1 MGWKETAKQLELLG
15 KYFASVGWHDT
26 AKYPDGTPV
35 AYIASI
41 MEYGAEVNVQAGTK
55 TVHRNVDL
63 KTGEFKN
70 SGKFTTKDKSN
81 FQTTHASKAHKIRI
95 PPRPM
100 MRSTIFTHSEE
111 WSRQAALGI
120 KAVAMGTRTAEQVI
134 AALGELAA
142 GDVRKRITDITSPP
156 LAKSTQRQ
164 RARQGYKPDKPLV
177 RSGLMLST
185 CTSEV
190 EKK

>member
-26 AKYPDGTPV
+26 AKYPDGTQV
-35 AYIASI
+35 AVAAVSA
-41 MEYGAEVNVQAGTK
+41 EYGNVK
-55 TVHRNVDL
+55 MNV
-63 KTGEFKN
+63 
-70 SGKFTTKDKSN
+70 
-81 FQTTHASKAHKIRI
+81 
-95 PPRPM
+95 PPRPIV
-100 MRSTIFTHSEE
+100 RPTIEQQSAE

-134 AALGELAA
+134 TALGELAA
-142 GDVRKRITDITSPP
+142 GDVRHTITKVTSPE
-156 LAKSTQRQ
+156 LAESTKKR
-164 RARQGYKPDKPLV
+164 RERMGYKPDKPLV